1 MNLVN
6 LNTKQ
11 LLNII
16 NEVKE
21 DNVNLKL
28 NEKKLLKKIENL
40 EEKYNNVTKLINT
53 IKLKKKEITNLK
65 NEYDE
70 LNKEINTSWYKDLK

>member
-1 MNLVN
+1 MDLIN

-21 DNVNLKL
+21 DNLNLKL
-28 NEKKLLKKIENL
+28 NEKKLLKRIENL

-53 IKLKKKEITNLK
+53 IKFKKKELINLK
-65 NEYDE
+65 SEYDE
-70 LNKEINTSWYKDLK
+70 LNKEINTSMYKDLK